1 MHIKKHL
8 MAITCCAFDENFV
21 ILNGSILNKMETKTN
36 EYSLLSC
43 SRANGA
49 LTDDKTKTNWSL

>member
-8 MAITCCAFDENFV
+8 MAITCCAFDEISV

-36 EYSLLSC
+36 EDSLLSC
-43 SRANGA
+43 SCANGA
-49 LTDDKTKTNWSL
+49 LTDDKTKTN